1 MIKLLFMRRL
11 LKIGYNNMKVVILA
25 GGRGSRLSE
34 YTSSIPKP
42 MVKIVGVP
50 ILKRIIGIYKNYGF
64 KEFIVASGYKS
75 EIIKSYF
82 KKNKNIKVIFTGKN
96 TMTGGRIKRLEKLL
110 KKERFLLTYGD
121 GLCDINIKKL
131 IKFHKKNKNIVT
143 LTAVRPPARFGGIK
157 ISRNKVKYFKEK
169 SSLDEGWINGGFFV
183 MEPKFLNFIKNDK
196 TFLEQEPFK
205 ILTKKNELLAFKHE
219 GFWQCMDTL
228 RDKKILEDKVKEKKF

>member
-1 MIKLLFMRRL
+1 
-11 LKIGYNNMKVVILA
+11 MKVVILA

-64 KEFIVASGYKS
+64 NEFIVASGYKS

-96 TMTGGRIKRLEKLL
+96 TMTGGRIKRLEKYLN
-110 KKERFLLTYGD
+110 KERFLLTYGD
-121 GLCDINIKKL
+121 GLCDINLKKL
-131 IKFHKKNKNIVT
+131 IKFHEKNKNIVT
-143 LTAVRPPARFGGIK
+143 LTATRPPARFGGIK
-157 ISRNKVKYFKEK
+157 ISGNKVKYFKEK

-183 MEPKFLNFIKNDK
+183 MEPTVFKFLKTDSTILERQPLERISKLKKLGAYKHYKN
-196 TFLEQEPFK
+196 
-205 ILTKKNELLAFKHE
+205 
-219 GFWQCMDTL
+219 WQCMDTI
-228 RDKKILEDKVKEKKF
+228 RDKKLLEDLVKKNIF